1 MYYSCPQE
9 IQMYNSC
16 LLPIHIYNNITI
28 VCDWKGITLV
38 YKTLLSSK
46 DSAQL
51 FTILFPYKVML
62 TGIHQ

>member
-1 MYYSCPQE
+1 
-9 IQMYNSC
+9 MYNSC

-28 VCDWKGITLV
+28 VYDWKGITLV
-38 YKTLLSSK
+38 FKTLLSSK